1 VATFPVSVM
10 NEIPQ
15 KIRENRRKI
24 ARGLKISFLLFFAVS
39 LAVLAFTFS
48 HETVKAL
55 SKFNPEYL
63 LVVFFLWL
71 GYITTDGIRFV
82 FLGRA
87 IRRKIRLLT
96 AIGTIYTGSFL
107 AAVTPFQISGIPL
120 QLWILNDRDGVPVGE
135 GMALLI
141 IRGILMDIAIIA
153 LPPLALKDASGVST
167 ASMKVILWYMGGI
180 LSIVTLTYLLATLK
194 PDWFEKIIPKRFG
207 ALRAKVREEAYNM
220 SNSMKLF
227 FRASHKNYII
237 AAVIM
242 SFISPIFRSAII
254 PALLAGLGLKF
265 QLSKVL
271 FLEILLQGSLI
282 FMPTPGGSGVAE
294 AAGAAVFIT
303 VCPKYLLGILIVLW
317 RFFTTYMNALT
328 GGIYFLRFLSS
339 QKIPKD

>member
-1 VATFPVSVM
+1 M

-24 ARGLKISFLLFFAVS
+24 ARGLKISFLLFFTVS

-48 HETVKAL
+48 HETLKAL
-55 SKFNPEYL
+55 KRFNPEYL
-63 LVVFFLWL
+63 IVVFFLWL
-71 GYITTDGIRFV
+71 GYVTTDGIRFV

-87 IRRKIRLLT
+87 IRRKIRLMT

-107 AAVTPFQISGIPL
+107 AAVTPFQISGLPL

-141 IRGILMDIAIIA
+141 IRGILMDVAIIA
-153 LPPLALKDASGVST
+153 LLPLALKDASGVST
-167 ASMKVILWYMGGI
+167 SSMKVILWYMVAI
-180 LSIVTLTYLLATLK
+180 LSIVTLTYLIATLK
-194 PDWFEKIIPKRFG
+194 PDLAEKLVPRRFG

-220 SNSMKLF
+220 SNSLKLF
-227 FRASHKNYII
+227 FRASHWDYIL

-242 SFISPIFRSAII
+242 SFISPIFRSAIV

-265 QLSKVL
+265 ELTKVL

-294 AAGAAVFIT
+294 AAGAAVFLS
-303 VCPKYLLGILIVLW
+303 VCPKYLVGILIVLW

-339 QKIPKD
+339 QKIPKE